1 MQERLIEI
9 IVFLLGEFEQPQ
21 SQENYKDLSK
31 ELILLGYS
39 EGEINLAF
47 SWIFNHMQD
56 QQAGLQDDFSFK
68 STSNRVLHDVE
79 KMIISPEAYGYI
91 LQMRHLHLL
100 TDYDIELV
108 IERALTM
115 GTSDIT
121 IDDIKSLTASMIFG
135 SESNTDSFDG
145 FFYPGSNTIH

>member
-9 IVFLLGEFEQPQ
+9 IVFLLEEFGQQQ

-39 EGEINLAF
+39 ESEINLAF

-56 QQAGLQDDFSFK
+56 QQAGLEEDFTFK
-68 STSNRVLHDVE
+68 PTSNRVLHDVE
-79 KMIISPEAYGYI
+79 KMIISPEAYGYL

-100 TDYDIELV
+100 SDYEIELV
-108 IERALTM
+108 IERALTL
-115 GTSDIT
+115 GTSNISLEDV
-121 IDDIKSLTASMIFG
+121 KSMTASMIFG
-135 SESNTDSFDG
+135 SETNSNSFEG